1 MTYYFMKT
9 KTIQYLFF
17 FCFAGYLFL
26 LTSCQQESGGGGTIQ
41 SQKPKLGTRWV
52 YRYST
57 YNPQGNFQSSMNVVY
72 KAVTEETL
80 GGESWLKIIDSATS
94 TTIFY
99 LKEKTGGL
107 YIYANNSSNLLCK
120 YPAAINDTY
129 TSFNGADTANYT
141 VTGVNDILSL
151 GVIGD
156 VVVTDYEGTKTGQ
169 TVDKLW
175 YSTKMWIVQR
185 YFYRKLLLGTYYRY
199 ATLILQDF
207 SY

>member
-1 MTYYFMKT
+1 MKT
-9 KTIQYLFF
+9 QTIQYLLFP
-17 FCFAGYLFL
+17 CFAGYLLL
-26 LTSCQQESGGGGTIQ
+26 LTSCQQDSGGGGTTQ
-41 SQKPKLGTRWV
+41 NQKPKLGSRWI

-57 YNPQGNFQSSMNVVY
+57 YNPQGNFINSMTVVY
-72 KAVTEETL
+72 KAAMEETL
-80 GGESWLKIIDSATS
+80 GGESWFKIIDSATNA
-94 TTIFY
+94 TVFY

-107 YIYANNSSNLLCK
+107 YVYANNTSNLLCK
-120 YPAAINDTY
+120 YPAAVNDTY

-141 VTGVNDILSL
+141 VTAINDLLSL

-156 VVVTDYEGTKTGQ
+156 VVVNDYEGIKTGQ

-185 YFYRKLLLGTYYRY
+185 YLYRKPPLGAYYRY

-207 SY
+207 TY